1 MVLKQQ
7 EHQQHSSAR
16 MFPNNRK
23 LKDKGFVKSSKT
35 LIGNKTRL
43 VTHSV

>member
-7 EHQQHSSAR
+7 EHQQQAHQQEC
-16 MFPNNRK
+16 FQIIGN
-23 LKDKGFVKSSKT
+23 LKIKSSKT

-43 VTHSV
+43 VIA

>member
-7 EHQQHSSAR
+7 EHQQQAHQQEC
-16 MFPNNRK
+16 FQIRK

-35 LIGNKTRL
+35 LIGNKNAAGDT
-43 VTHSV
+43 